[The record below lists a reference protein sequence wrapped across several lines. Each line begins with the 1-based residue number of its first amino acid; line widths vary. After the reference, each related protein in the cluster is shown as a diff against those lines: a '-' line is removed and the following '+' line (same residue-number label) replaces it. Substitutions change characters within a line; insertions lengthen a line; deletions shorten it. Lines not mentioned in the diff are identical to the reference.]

1 MMIDKEIVK
10 KDLDGITGDV
20 ERLVVELKSHINEIK
35 EFRSK
40 LDNLSDDEIRRTVLA
55 LDSKIKDILGD

>member
-1 MMIDKEIVK
+1 MIDKEIVK